1 MLHIKF
7 RKIPLLLSYYLT
19 KFDDVIL
26 SGFWVIP
33 KITSANLWKPIHDIE
48 LSRLKEA
55 KKLQKFEYLEN

>member
-1 MLHIKF
+1 M
-7 RKIPLLLSYYLT
+7 S
-19 KFDDVIL
+19 DDVIL

-33 KITSANLWKPIHDIE
+33 KITSNLWKPIHDIE